1 MVALA
6 TFEIIWFSEPR
17 PFVLVPV
24 CLMARIPLVNAPARV
39 LAVVPLTLRIP
50 AEDKVPVPAVVVATL
65 KTTANAD
72 NKVPAREE
80 LEPVLT
86 VLITT
91 EVIVPVPAVL
101 VAPKRLTIELAERVP
116 VPVVAVLELR
126 FAEALELKVPVTSV

>member
-6 TFEIIWFSEPR
+6 NLITAWLNRPK

-39 LAVVPLTLRIP
+39 LAVVPLTVRIP
-50 AEDKVPVPAVVVATL
+50 VEDKVPVPAVVVAAL

-72 NKVPAREE
+72 DKVPAREE

-116 VPVVAVLELR
+116 VPVVAVLKLR